1 MSIFYDNSYIKN
13 VLVIDSLVNS
23 IKEAKKY
30 NSNTQIAPAAVLWTD
45 KERQWEPVI
54 YKLQDL
60 LPELVVL
67 GDYVPEKMT
76 GPVIWIK
83 CVIARTLPEVIL
95 PEESVP
101 IIYLPGVSRS
111 DLRAIESCPE
121 WLQGLAELQYRGTFW
136 SQHNGKDWT
145 VNAFLTSRA
154 GGLGLEVAKD
164 EKTQDALLRVLETLL
179 FEKKVDELKG
189 SHLESND
196 FNQMVLSAPD
206 KDLLTWMND
215 SQNIHSLWKGTRWEA
230 FVELTTKEFGLN
242 PEKEGDLGAAEAL
255 CRNDGPWTK
264 VWQRFVETFHLYPK
278 LPELLK
284 KVSIPYDDI
293 FSDNSTYINYSL
305 NEEKGLEK
313 ALLDLGELTP
323 AEARKLILILEEK
336 QSERRSWVW
345 TKMGYSP
352 LAVALEHLAIIADL
366 SKTIP
371 GGLTPEEMG
380 ERYQE
385 SYWKIDQACLDA
397 LKSVTSIKHQEVIKT
412 VLNTIYTPWLI
423 NTNQVFQKLVGT
435 KGYPGI
441 NQVNEAVAEYSVG
454 GECVFF
460 TDGLR
465 FDIAHTLVSKLE
477 AQGFQVDLS
486 SNWSALPT
494 VTSTAKAAVTPIFES
509 ITGRTTDTDFQPSLK
524 SDDKSYTQHYLKK
537 LLKEKGWHYIA
548 GDETGEPS
556 GKGWTECGDIDKE
569 GHVKQLKLAQRIE
582 PLLDEI
588 VERVIELELSGW
600 KKFRIVTDHGWLLV
614 PEGLPKVNLAKYL
627 TETRWG
633 RCAQLKETVQADEL
647 TVGWHWNNSVSIA
660 MAPHICSFI
669 AGKHYD
675 HGGLS
680 LQECLT
686 PVINVKSLN
695 VLSKVSASIKNTK
708 WVGLRFKVEVETDGE
723 VYAVLRTKPADADSS
738 VSTKKKVKNGKC
750 TLMVEDD
757 ELEGSSAVLVLLDG
771 DGQLLDK
778 QASLIGG

>member
-1 MSIFYDNSYIKN
+1 M
-13 VLVIDSLVNS
+13 LVIDSLVNS

-54 YKLQDL
+54 NKLQEL
-60 LPELVVL
+60 LPELVIL
-67 GDYVPEKMT
+67 GDYDPEKMT

-83 CVIARTLPEVIL
+83 CVIAHTLAEIIL
-95 PEESVP
+95 PEDSIP

-145 VNAFLTSRA
+145 VNAFLASKI
-154 GGLGLEVAKD
+154 GGLGLDVAKD
-164 EKTQDALLRVLETLL
+164 EKTQNALLRVLDTLL
-179 FEKKVDELKG
+179 FDKKVAELKD

-196 FNQMVLSAPD
+196 FNKMVMSAPD
-206 KDLLTWMND
+206 KDLLSWMND
-215 SQNIHSLWKGTRWEA
+215 PQNIQSLWSGARWEA
-230 FVELTTKEFGLN
+230 FVELSTKEYGLN

-255 CRNDGPWTK
+255 CRNEGTWSK
-264 VWQRFVETFHLYPK
+264 VWQRFIETYHLYPK

-284 KVSIPYDDI
+284 KVSLPYELFADH
-293 FSDNSTYINYSL
+293 STYIQYTL
-305 NEEKGLEK
+305 NEENALEK
-313 ALLDLGELTP
+313 RLLASGDLAP
-323 AEARKLILILEEK
+323 VDARKLIKTLEDNHA
-336 QSERRSWVW
+336 ERRSWVW

-352 LAVALEHLAIIADL
+352 LLKALEHLAIIADL
-366 SKTIP
+366 ANTIP
-371 GGLTPEEMG
+371 GGLTAEEMG

-397 LKSVTSIKHQEVIKT
+397 LKSVSSPKDQTVIKT
-412 VLNTIYTPWLI
+412 ILNTIYTPWLI
-423 NTNQVFQKLVGT
+423 NTNQEFQNLVRI
-435 KGYPGI
+435 KGYPGSH
-441 NQVNEAVAEYSVG
+441 QVNEAIADYSAA
-454 GECVFF
+454 GECVLF

-465 FDIAHTLVSKLE
+465 FDIAHTLVNKLE

-494 VTSTAKAAVTPIFES
+494 VTSTAKAAITPIVEL

-524 SDDKSYTQHYLKK
+524 SDDKSYTHYYLKK
-537 LLKEKGWHYIA
+537 LLNEKGWHYIA
-548 GDETGEPS
+548 ADETGKPS

-569 GHVKQLKLAQRIE
+569 GHLKQLKLAWRIE
-582 PLLDEI
+582 SLLDEI
-588 VERVIELELSGW
+588 VERLIELERSGW
-600 KKFRIVTDHGWLLV
+600 KQFRIVTDHGWLLL
-614 PEGLPKVNLAKYL
+614 PEELPKVKLAKYL

-647 TVGWHWNNSVSIA
+647 IVGWHWNNSVSIA

-695 VLSKVSASIKNTK
+695 VLSKVSAS
-708 WVGLRFKVEVETDGE
+708 V
-723 VYAVLRTKPADADSS
+723 
-738 VSTKKKVKNGKC
+738 NGH
-750 TLMVEDD
+750 
-757 ELEGSSAVLVLLDG
+757 
-771 DGQLLDK
+771 
-778 QASLIGG
+778 